1 MSHSKW
7 LDREQR
13 LNAGRACFG
22 RHLSEKTICLS
33 RFITNSFFGVFVMAE
48 YNINSQYTL
57 LERAKGTIDGKRI
70 LPILDVMNLMGVQNF
85 LKDVPYMPANMGL
98 VHKLVRTTSHPASSR
113 RAFYEGVT
121 PTDLAT
127 AEVLEPLILF
137 EQWSSVDE
145 QHVETVENGKEVRAS
160 RDRIKIAAVLE
171 DFVKAIFTDART
183 SGAKYI
189 DGLAAR
195 LGTLSYPGHTTET
208 LPYCWD
214 GGSSTSTNSSIYI
227 VDWGPEK
234 CYALY
239 PGASAAKGGV
249 LGVNAVDL
257 GKQTVVTSTDPLTV
271 YRAYQ
276 SQFTKWAGLAMS
288 DDRCFCRIANIETV
302 TTLTTGRFDEDVLIR
317 ALRHG
322 KFNTS
327 TTRIYMNPFLASDV
341 DIRAKD
347 KISGWTTVQVFGEE
361 VTAFHGIPIRVLDE
375 AILGNAEAAVT

>member
-1 MSHSKW
+1 MP
-7 LDREQR
+7 
-13 LNAGRACFG
+13 
-22 RHLSEKTICLS
+22 
-33 RFITNSFFGVFVMAE
+33 E

-57 LERAKGTIDGKRI
+57 LERAKGTIDGRRM
-70 LPILDVMNLMGVQNF
+70 LPVLDVMNLVGVQNF
-85 LKDVPYMPANMGL
+85 LKDVPYFPANMGL
-98 VHKLVRTTSHPASSR
+98 VHKTVRTTSHPESSR

-127 AEVLEPLILF
+127 EEILEPLILF

-145 QHVETVENGKEVRAS
+145 QHVETVENGNEVRAS

-171 DFVKAIFTDART
+171 DFVTAIFTDART
-183 SGAKYI
+183 SGPKYI
-189 DGLAAR
+189 DGLVAR

-227 VDWGPEK
+227 VDWGMEG
-234 CYALY
+234 CFALY
-239 PGASAAKGGV
+239 PGAASGKGGV
-249 LGVNAVDL
+249 LGVNAINL
-257 GKQTVVTSTDPLTV
+257 GKQTVVTATSPLTV

-276 SQFTKWAGLAMS
+276 SQFTKWAGLAMA
-288 DDRCFCRIANIETV
+288 DDRKFTRIANVETL
-302 TTLTTGRFDEDVLIR
+302 TSLTTGRFDEDVLIR

-322 KFNTS
+322 KFNPS
-327 TTRIYMNPFLASDV
+327 STRIYMNAFLASDV

-375 AILGNAEAAVT
+375 AILGNAETALA